1 MVSGKCVLALG
12 LGLGLWGLV
21 QAQNHALRSDH
32 VVVNTQ
38 RHWSNW
44 AFVEGTLDIV
54 AGGGIA
60 PAFVPKDHNAVTDIV
75 QHLQRMADNATI
87 PRRDR
92 SRDQQGGSRQPLRR
106 RRNDLLG
113 AGPRQPIAGTG
124 GSKSIWAG

>member
-1 MVSGKCVLALG
+1 MVSRKCTLALG

-21 QAQNHALRSDH
+21 GAQNHALRSDH
-32 VVVNTQ
+32 VVVNSQ

-44 AFVEGTLDIV
+44 AFVEGTLDV
-54 AGGGIA
+54 SASGEVV

-75 QHLQRMADNATI
+75 QHLQRLADNATI

-92 SRDQQGGSRQPLRR
+92 SRYQQGGGRQSLRR

-113 AGPRQPIAGTG
+113 ARPR
-124 GSKSIWAG
+124 